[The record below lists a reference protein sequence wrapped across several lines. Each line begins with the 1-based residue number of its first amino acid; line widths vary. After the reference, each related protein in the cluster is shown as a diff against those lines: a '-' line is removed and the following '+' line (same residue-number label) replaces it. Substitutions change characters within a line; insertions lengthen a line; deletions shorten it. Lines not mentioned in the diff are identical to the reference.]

1 MMFDSTNERFQ
12 MAVKF
17 VNHTSKHIFLT
28 GKAGTGKTT
37 FLKYIKENTF
47 KKMAVV
53 APTGVAAINAGGV
66 TMHSFF
72 QLPFVP
78 FLPTQHTGWNDL
90 NGGTTNAHALL
101 RNIRF
106 NYDRRELLR
115 ELELLVI
122 DEVSMVRADML
133 DAVDVI
139 LRHFRKR
146 PMEPFGGVQIL
157 YIGDLYQ
164 LPPVVRNEEWS
175 ILKQHYKS
183 PFFFDA
189 QVMQQTYPLYV
200 ELDKIYRQS
209 DLLFINILNNI
220 RNNVATNDD
229 LDTLHQFYRPGYRPA
244 KEENFI
250 TLTSHNAQSD
260 SINYSELE
268 KLPGKSQSFDAKI
281 SGDFGEKA
289 FPAEK
294 TLNVKVGAQIMF
306 IKNDKGEARKFYNG
320 KIGTIK
326 AFKEDKIVIEFPND
340 EGELEIEREQ
350 WKNVKFVYNKEKDTV
365 DEEELGMFEQF
376 PIRLAWAITIHKS
389 QGLTFNKAII
399 DAGASFAPGQVY
411 VALSRL
417 TNLEGLILFSR
428 IQPHAIS
435 TDERVIAFSQT
446 AAKAEDLKE
455 YLEEAQKVFI
465 AKSLLISFDW
475 EKIVAQLE
483 NLCEENADRQ
493 IPEKEDAIKLAEQL
507 LQKAW
512 KQKETAQKFL
522 FQLERLVETAEADN
536 YVQLNARME
545 AAANYFK
552 NALKEELIDPF
563 QKHIDAM
570 RVKKRT
576 GKYVGAL
583 KYIQITFLRKKQQ
596 IEQSFQITSGLVN
609 GLHSDALLAI
619 VEAQRKNV
627 VAIEPQTVE
636 EKTATAKPKKGDTYK
651 ITLEMYKQGKSVAEI
666 SKERGFAF
674 GTIESHLTSFLRT
687 GEVKIQ
693 DLVPPHKLPRI
704 LSVIKD
710 AGDDLSLTP
719 IKQKLGEDYSFGE
732 IRAAITYYT
741 SLAESEDVNQEQ

>member
-1 MMFDSTNERFQ
+1 

-17 VNHTSKHIFLT
+17 VNHTNKHIFLT

-90 NGGTTNAHALL
+90 NSGTTNAHALL
-101 RNIRF
+101 RNVRF
-106 NYDRRELLR
+106 NYDRRELIK

-133 DAVDVI
+133 DAVDAI

-146 PMEPFGGVQIL
+146 PLEPFGGVQIL

-164 LPPVVRNEEWS
+164 LPPVVRNEEWD

-189 QVMQQTYPLYV
+189 QVMQQTSTLYI
-200 ELDKIYRQS
+200 ELNKIYRQS

-220 RNNVATNDD
+220 RNNVATAAD
-229 LDTLHQFYRPGYRPA
+229 LDTLHQFYKPGYRPA

-250 TLTSHNAQSD
+250 TLTSHNSQSD

-294 TLNVKVGAQIMF
+294 TLNVKVGAQVMF

-365 DEEELGMFEQF
+365 DEEELGVFEQF

-417 TNLEGLILFSR
+417 TNLEGLVLFSR

-435 TDERVIAFSQT
+435 TDERVIGFSQT
-446 AAKAEDLKE
+446 APKAEDLKD

-465 AKSLLISFDW
+465 AKSPLLSFDW
-475 EKIVAQLE
+475 EKIVSQLE

-493 IPEKEDAIKLAEQL
+493 IPEKEDAIKLSEQL
-507 LQKAW
+507 LQNAW

-552 NALKEELIDPF
+552 NALKDELIDPM
-563 QKHIDAM
+563 QKHIDVM

-576 GKYVGAL
+576 GKYVGIL
-583 KYIQITFLRKKQQ
+583 KDIQLVFIRKQQ
-596 IEQSFQITSGLVN
+596 QLEQSFQVTSGLAK
-609 GLHSDALLAI
+609 GLQPDALLTI
-619 VEAQRKNV
+619 VEEQRKNV
-627 VAIEPQTVE
+627 VTIAPQTEE
-636 EKTATAKPKKGDTYK
+636 EKTVTAKPKKGDTNK
-651 ITLEMYKQGKSVAEI
+651 ITLEMYKQGKTIPEI
-666 SKERGFAF
+666 SKERSLAYS
-674 GTIESHLTSFLRT
+674 TIETHLASFLKT
-687 GEVKIQ
+687 GEVKIE
-693 DLVPPHKLPRI
+693 DVVPPHKLPRI
-704 LSVIKD
+704 LSVIKEF
-710 AGDDLSLTP
+710 GDNLSLTP

-732 IRAAITYYT
+732 IRAAVTYYT
-741 SLAESEDVNQEQ
+741 SLAESEE

>member
-17 VNHTSKHIFLT
+17 VNHTNKHIFLT

-78 FLPTQHTGWNDL
+78 FLPIQHTGWNDF

-106 NYDRRELLR
+106 NYDRREVLK

-133 DAVDVI
+133 DAVDAI

-146 PMEPFGGVQIL
+146 PLEPFGGVQLL

-164 LPPVVRNEEWS
+164 LPPVVRNEEWD
-175 ILKQHYKS
+175 ILKQYYKS

-189 QVMQQTYPLYV
+189 QVMQQTSTLYI
-200 ELDKIYRQS
+200 ELNKIYRQS

-220 RNNVATNDD
+220 RNNVATNQD
-229 LDTLHQFYRPGYRPA
+229 LDTLHQFYKPGYRPA

-268 KLPGKSQSFDAKI
+268 KLPGSSQSFEAKI

-294 TLNVKVGAQIMF
+294 SLNVKVGAQIMF

-320 KIGTIK
+320 KIGIIK
-326 AFKEDKIVIEFPND
+326 AFREDKIVIEFPNN

-365 DEEELGMFEQF
+365 DEEELGVFEQF

-389 QGLTFNKAII
+389 QGLTFSKAII

-417 TNLEGLILFSR
+417 TNLEGLVLFSR

-435 TDERVIAFSQT
+435 TDERVIAFAQT
-446 AAKAEDLKE
+446 APKAEDLKD
-455 YLEEAQKVFI
+455 YLVEAQKVFI
-465 AKSLLISFDW
+465 AKSLLLSFDW
-475 EKIVAQLE
+475 QKIVSETE
-483 NLCEENADRQ
+483 NLCEQNADRQ
-493 IPEKEDAIKLAEQL
+493 IPEKEDAIKLSEQL
-507 LQKAW
+507 LQNAW

-545 AAANYFK
+545 AAATYFK
-552 NALKEELIDPF
+552 KALKDELIDPM
-563 QKHIDAM
+563 QKHIDVM

-576 GKYVGAL
+576 GKYVGIL
-583 KYIQITFLRKKQQ
+583 KNIQVVFLRKQQ
-596 IEQSFQITSGLVN
+596 QLEQSFQVTSGLAK
-609 GLHSDALLAI
+609 GLQPDALLAI
-619 VEAQRKNV
+619 VEEQRKNV
-627 VAIEPQTVE
+627 VTIAPQTEE
-636 EKTATAKPKKGDTYK
+636 EKVVTAKPKKGDTNK
-651 ITLEMYKQGKSVAEI
+651 ITLEMYRQGKTIPEI
-666 SKERGFAF
+666 SKERSLAYS
-674 GTIESHLTSFLRT
+674 TIETHLASFLRT
-687 GEVKIQ
+687 GEVKIE
-693 DLVPPHKLPRI
+693 DIVPPYKLPRI
-704 LSVIKD
+704 LSAIKD

-732 IRAAITYYT
+732 IRAAVTYYS
-741 SLAESEDVNQEQ
+741 SLAGSEDGL